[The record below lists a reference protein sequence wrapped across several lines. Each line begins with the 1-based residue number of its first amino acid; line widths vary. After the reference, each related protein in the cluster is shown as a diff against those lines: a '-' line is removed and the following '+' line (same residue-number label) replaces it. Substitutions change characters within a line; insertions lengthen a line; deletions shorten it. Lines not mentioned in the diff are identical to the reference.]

1 MSAKPWLALVV
12 VLLVAGCG
20 SSSPPAAATAKPSTD
35 NARPQAERRE
45 TVFDPWIGTIDRAKG
60 VQGTVDEQA
69 AEQRR
74 KIEEASR

>member
-1 MSAKPWLALVV
+1 MSAKQWLAVTV
-12 VLLVAGCG
+12 MLLIAGCG
-20 SSSPPAAATAKPSTD
+20 SSSPPASGTTKSPPA

-60 VQGTVDEQA
+60 VQNTVDDQA

-74 KIEEASR
+74 KIEEATR